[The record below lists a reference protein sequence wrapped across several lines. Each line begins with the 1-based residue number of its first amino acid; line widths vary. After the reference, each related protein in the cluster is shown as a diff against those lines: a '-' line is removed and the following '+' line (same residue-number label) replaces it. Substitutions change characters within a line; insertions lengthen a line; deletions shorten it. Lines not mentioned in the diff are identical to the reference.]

1 MKTLLKSTILAI
13 ILTSAGVTAN
23 AHEPFRGRGPGFGPG
38 FGPGP
43 GPGNYGVEMD
53 RYGNRF
59 IIPAGPRFAPPP
71 DGRYFRPPIPV
82 PECPRPPVRFE
93 PPLVSTLRFIF
104 GR

>member
-23 AHEPFRGRGPGFGPG
+23 AQGPFRGRGPGFGPG
-38 FGPGP
+38 PA
-43 GPGNYGVEMD
+43 PGNYGVEMD

-59 IIPAGPRFAPPP
+59 IIPVGPRFAPPP